1 MTAAGAAA
9 VSGAPS
15 ERGAFSGEVMDS
27 LTHTTIPAST
37 PFLPWLTWA
46 VTILFTN
53 NCNIISTLGLFSVK
67 SDRLLVDLFQRP
79 HHTGF
84 AMLVPTDDNDV
95 PYPMT

>member
-1 MTAAGAAA
+1 MKTLHSATTAAGVAA

-46 VTILFTN
+46 VTKEN
-53 NCNIISTLGLFSVK
+53 GTLAVLKLPLIEANDLLRGMTFPAFS
-67 SDRLLVDLFQRP
+67 
-79 HHTGF
+79 
-84 AMLVPTDDNDV
+84 
-95 PYPMT
+95 